1 MPLSD
6 MSMLWTLFLS
16 FCFLA
21 AMGWAASAMMCCLVT
36 RQSYKASC
44 YGLESLKLWAT
55 IYPSPLKQLILG
67 ILSHQQKA
75 DPHLC
80 EHQGPPQCT
89 LILEVSL
96 WKQQHLLQWIF
107 LPGMFSVQAEILDGR
122 LSEFLSQGAGL
133 LTASQPPLSLIAI
146 NTFEGLKPFTQVT
159 LPNQGHWFISCS
171 AKCGW
176 GSLGTNRAKFLCHLK
191 ASLLFSY

>member
-6 MSMLWTLFLS
+6 MSMHWTLFLS

-21 AMGWAASAMMCCLVT
+21 AMGWAASVMMCCLVT

-44 YGLESLKLWAT
+44 YGLESLKLWVT

-75 DPHLC
+75 DPHRC

-96 WKQQHLLQWIF
+96 WEQQHLTPVSISPWHVLC
-107 LPGMFSVQAEILDGR
+107 PGWDFGWATIRV
-122 LSEFLSQGAGL
+122 
-133 LTASQPPLSLIAI
+133 PLSGSWPPH
-146 NTFEGLKPFTQVT
+146 N
-159 LPNQGHWFISCS
+159 LPTTSEPH
-171 AKCGW
+171 
-176 GSLGTNRAKFLCHLK
+176 CH
-191 ASLLFSY
+191 